1 MLEGEIE
8 QLNLL
13 KPAKVRERERE
24 RRRRRK
30 EISTGRQTECDQT
43 LKYGEAIFFPKV
55 APKVTTAV
63 CT

>member
-13 KPAKVRERERE
+13 KPAKVRERER

-43 LKYGEAIFFPKV
+43 LKYGEAIFSQKLPQK
-55 APKVTTAV
+55 
-63 CT
+63 